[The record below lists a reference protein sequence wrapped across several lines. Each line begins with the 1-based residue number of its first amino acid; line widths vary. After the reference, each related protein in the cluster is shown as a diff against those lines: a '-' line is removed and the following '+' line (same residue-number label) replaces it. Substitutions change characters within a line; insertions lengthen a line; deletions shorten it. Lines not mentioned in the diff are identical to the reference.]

1 MRISL
6 AIAIFAFIVSG
17 ANPLLAQQS
26 SQAQAPSS
34 KSQSLDVPG
43 MVNNQLGPGDLLEIK
58 VFGVAELGSI
68 SRIDGYG
75 NLSSLPFLE
84 KPIPAKCR
92 DEIQVQNAIAEAYKT
107 LINDPQ
113 VSVRIV
119 ERNSR
124 QPAVVFGAVR
134 QPTRVPMQA
143 SLRLN
148 ELIASSGGITER
160 AGGTIQILHTQP
172 VMCPGPGEEQE
183 ALPLKGTD
191 LPLKVV
197 RIADMKIGKV
207 EANPVIRPGDY
218 VLVSEAEQVYI
229 TGSVVSPGSQLLTEG
244 LTLSRV
250 LAMAGG
256 TRREANLSDV
266 RIYRQKIGAVRQ
278 DLLKVDYAAIKRN
291 ELPDVLL
298 EPFDVIEVREPG
310 VTFPGILKEVL
321 AGAFRSYPFFP
332 RLP

>member
-1 MRISL
+1 MKISL
-6 AIAIFAFIVSG
+6 AIAILALIFCG
-17 ANPLLAQQS
+17 ANSLAAQQS
-26 SQAQAPSS
+26 SQNQTPSS
-34 KSQSLDVPG
+34 KSQTLDVPEI
-43 MVNNQLGPGDLLEIK
+43 VNYPLGPGDVLEIK
-58 VFGVAELGSI
+58 VFGVAELSSI

-84 KPIPAKCR
+84 KPIPSKCR
-92 DEIQVQNAIAEAYKT
+92 DEIQVQNSIAEAYKR
-107 LINDPQ
+107 LINDTQ
-113 VSVRIV
+113 VSVRVI

-124 QPAVVFGAVR
+124 QPALVFGAVR
-134 QPTRVPMQA
+134 QPTRVPMQG

-148 ELIASSGGITER
+148 ELIATSGGITER
-160 AGGTIQILHTQP
+160 AGGSIQILHTQP
-172 VMCPGPGEEQE
+172 VMCPNPGEEQE

-197 RIADMKIGKV
+197 RIADMKAGKV

-229 TGSVVSPGSQLLTEG
+229 TGSVVSPSAQLLTEG

-256 TRREANLSDV
+256 TRKEANLSDI

-278 DLLKVDYAAIKRN
+278 DVLRVDYAAIKRN
-291 ELPDVLL
+291 ERPDVFL
-298 EPFDVIEVREPG
+298 EPFDVIEVRELG
-310 VTFPGILKEVL
+310 VTISGVLREVL
-321 AGAFRSYPFFP
+321 ASTFRSYPFFP